1 MWPFPLSAGLLGT
14 CASRTK
20 KRDSG
25 KKYCQGVLKPERN
38 DFQLFYCVFDAMER
52 LKKAG
57 NVGFIFGILLLHTS
71 TSGKPFFCHGGW
83 LPTQCGGGEK
93 RRRGP
98 WIRRLMF
105 ATDTI
110 NHSLQWRGK
119 RNCVIVCCEKMLFS
133 PAWLWKTKASQE
145 HTFGKGCVLQNFSFA
160 G

>member
-1 MWPFPLSAGLLGT
+1 MKKKKERGEKRVCGHFLCRPAYWELVPPGQ
-14 CASRTK
+14 K

-25 KKYCQGVLKPERN
+25 KKYCQGVLKPKRN

-133 PAWLWKTKASQE
+133 PA
-145 HTFGKGCVLQNFSFA
+145 
-160 G
+160 